1 MNLTALQRFTDEVFN
16 HRATLNKLTDAQ
28 KHEANLINEICRLA
42 RSKYGSNAVE
52 ALVGVL
58 STVVTTEQLEALVQT
73 WGVSQ

>member
-1 MNLTALQRFTDEVFN
+1 MNITALQRFTDEVFN
-16 HRATLNKLTDAQ
+16 HRAKLNKLTDAQ

-42 RSKYGSNAVE
+42 RLKYDDNAVE

-58 STVVTTEQLEALVQT
+58 STVVTTAQLEALVEA